1 MVFYTLYVQRHYF
14 VFGIII
20 IISVIFRRFRYFPLT
35 SLRVKSFL
43 LFWMTVTQKGEKK
56 RFERV
61 ANNSMEVCPALPHKR
76 GNEGASSLPSR
87 SEGKT
92 LRTSFLE
99 EKPALKGQRRKVGN
113 VIFFFL
119 LTWTNKQI
127 YVNARVH
134 TLSVFDFHLTGPSG
148 QYMFWFKSILSYFE
162 LCMLFIWEVI

>member
-35 SLRVKSFL
+35 SLRLKSFL

-113 VIFFFL
+113 VIFFFFIDV
-119 LTWTNKQI
+119 NKQT
-127 YVNARVH
+127 N
-134 TLSVFDFHLTGPSG
+134 
-148 QYMFWFKSILSYFE
+148 
-162 LCMLFIWEVI
+162 LC

>member
-1 MVFYTLYVQRHYF
+1 MVFYTLYVQRHCF
-14 VFGIII
+14 VFGIIII

-43 LFWMTVTQKGEKK
+43 LFWMTVTQKREKK

-87 SEGKT
+87 SQGKT

-99 EKPALKGQRRKVGN
+99 EKPAPKGQRRKVGN
-113 VIFFFL
+113 VIFLFFYWREQTNTSML
-119 LTWTNKQI
+119 MHEFTHWAFSISTWRVPLDSRDK
-127 YVNARVH
+127 YV
-134 TLSVFDFHLTGPSG
+134 L
-148 QYMFWFKSILSYFE
+148 I
-162 LCMLFIWEVI
+162 